1 MPSCIQMVSL
11 ADALGVSGR
20 YILGHAEPFPYATE
34 RLSVAERE
42 IVADYRKAMSGGKIT
57 A

>member
-42 IVADYRKAMSGGKIT
+42 IVADYRKAMSGGKIK